1 MSYKALYRE
10 WRPHVFEDVIGQEHI
25 VKTVRNQILQN
36 RIPHAYLFCG
46 TRGTGKT
53 TTAKILSKA
62 VNCLNPKDG
71 DPCNECDMC
80 KGISDGTIMDVI
92 EIDAASN
99 NRVENIRE
107 LIDDVKYPPHIAK
120 YKVYIIDEVHML
132 STSAFN
138 ALLKTLEEPPGY
150 VMFILATTDPQK
162 VPATILSRCQRFD
175 FRRIK
180 SPDITKRLRKISD
193 ETSTLVEDKTLELIA
208 RVSDGA
214 LRDAVSILDQCMSMS
229 QGQIEYS
236 DVSGMLGL
244 VANEFLFKLID
255 AMIEKDVEGA
265 VKIIDDVILNGK
277 DVMQFIKDL
286 SVHFRNLLMV
296 KVSKKPEGLVDL
308 SDDSL
313 LLLKEQAKKLR
324 SEEIMRGINII
335 VDAENN
341 GKYTSQPRIL
351 LEMAV
356 IKFCKREY
364 DTSPEMILNRI
375 NLLEDKI
382 KSGAI
387 AVAVSNEVERK
398 PVPAAAVRK
407 IEKKEEVYEA
417 PETEEVMDMVE
428 GDSTPISLDEVKTS
442 WQEVLDLVKPVK
454 RTVAAWLELG
464 NPVNTEGNTI
474 IILFEEQNSFG
485 KKNLENPAENR
496 KIVEESFSRVL
507 KKRAK
512 VKFKL
517 SGKEKSIEIASDI
530 DQDIQRV
537 KDVLGDNI
545 IEVIE

>member
-229 QGQIEYS
+229 QGKIEYS
-236 DVSGMLGL
+236 DVSSMLGL

-387 AVAVSNEVERK
+387 AVAASSEIERH
-398 PVPAAAVRK
+398 PVPATAVRK
-407 IEKKEEVYEA
+407 TEKKEEVHEVQ
-417 PETEEVMDMVE
+417 ETEEVMDMVE

-517 SGKEKSIEIASDI
+517 SGKEKGIEMASGI

>member
-387 AVAVSNEVERK
+387 AIAVSNEVERK

-407 IEKKEEVYEA
+407 TEKKEEVHEA

>member
-313 LLLKEQAKKLR
+313 ILLKEQAKKLR

-407 IEKKEEVYEA
+407 TEKKEEVHEA

-517 SGKEKSIEIASDI
+517 SGKEKGIEMASGI

>member
-10 WRPHVFEDVIGQEHI
+10 WRPQVFEDVIGQEHI

-53 TTAKILSKA
+53 TTAKILSRA

-80 KGISDGTIMDVI
+80 KGISEGTIMDVI

-138 ALLKTLEEPPGY
+138 ALLKTLEEPPAY

-175 FRRIK
+175 FKRIK
-180 SPDITKRLRKISD
+180 SQDITKRLRKIAN
-193 ETSTLVEDKTLELIA
+193 ETGMLVEDSTLDLIA

-214 LRDAVSILDQCMSMS
+214 MRDAVSILDQCMSMS
-229 QGQIEYS
+229 EGKIEHK
-236 DVSGMLGL
+236 DVSSMLGL
-244 VANEFLFKLID
+244 VANEFLFKLVD
-255 AMIEKDVEGA
+255 SMIEKDIEA
-265 VKIIDDVILNGK
+265 AIKIIDDVILNGK

-286 SVHFRNLLMV
+286 SIHFRNLLMV

-308 SDDSL
+308 GEDSL
-313 LLLKEQAKKLR
+313 LMLKEQAKKLR

-341 GKYTSQPRIL
+341 GKFTSQPRIL
-351 LEMAV
+351 LEMAA
-356 IKFCKREY
+356 IKFCKRDY
-364 DTSPEMILNRI
+364 DTSPEMILNRL

-387 AVAVSNEVERK
+387 AVAVPSGVEK
-398 PVPAAAVRK
+398 QPVQAAPVK
-407 IEKKEEVYEA
+407 KVVKKEEEHEA
-417 PETEEVMDMVE
+417 PEVTEAFDTVE
-428 GDSTPISLDEVKTS
+428 GDVSLISLDEVKTS
-442 WQEVLDLVKPVK
+442 WQEVLDLIKPVK

-464 NPVNTEGNTI
+464 NPIDTNANTI
-474 IILFEEQNSFG
+474 IILFEEQNAFG
-485 KKNLENPAENR
+485 KKNLENPVENR

-517 SGKEKSIEIASDI
+517 PEKEKAIGQEKVVE
-530 DQDIQRV
+530 QELQRV
-537 KDVLGDNI
+537 VEVLGDNI
-545 IEVIE
+545 VEVID

>member
-313 LLLKEQAKKLR
+313 ILLKEQAKKLR

-407 IEKKEEVYEA
+407 TEKKEEVHEA

>member
-407 IEKKEEVYEA
+407 TEKKEEVHEVQ
-417 PETEEVMDMVE
+417 ETEEVMDMVE

>member
-10 WRPHVFEDVIGQEHI
+10 WRPQVFEDVIGQEHI

-229 QGQIEYS
+229 QGKIEYS

-265 VKIIDDVILNGK
+265 IKIIDDVILNGK

-387 AVAVSNEVERK
+387 AVAVSNEVEKK

-407 IEKKEEVYEA
+407 TEKKEEVHEV

-428 GDSTPISLDEVKTS
+428 GDSSPISLDEVKTS

-517 SGKEKSIEIASDI
+517 SGKEKGIEMASGI